1 MKLEHTPALA
11 IALRRALFLAEQAG
25 LSALEPAHLLRGLLV
40 EEEGHCVAL
49 LRQAGFDL
57 EAWRKRAGAAPDLPP
72 EVLDGELRVAASVRH
87 ILNLAREHVSAIA
100 EEGSLASDQVL
111 LALLEDAE
119 ELRRQLEDCGLDYQA
134 LRQRTT
140 DEAPPLVLDTPLLF
154 EDPREPIDA
163 ARIVDACANR
173 AREALRVLE
182 DHVRFVMNDAFLTG
196 QLKEL
201 RHGLTTAFADLP
213 ANLLVA
219 ARDTEQDVGTRI
231 ATAQEQQRDSL
242 SDVLRA
248 NSKRLQEALRSLE
261 EFGKVLSPALAQ
273 AAERLRY
280 QAYTLEKALL
290 LGTDARQRLADA
302 RLYVLVT
309 ESLCRASLAGT
320 IREAVEGGADVIQLR
335 EKALDD
341 RTLLARAR
349 EVRELTRRLGAL
361 FIVNDRPDIA
371 LLAEADGVHLGQED
385 LPLQEARRLL
395 GPDALIGVSTHD
407 MSQLQRAIL
416 EGASYVGVGPT
427 YPSATKNFPK
437 LAGLD
442 YVRAAM
448 AETTL
453 PAFAL
458 GGITLE
464 NVEQVAAAGA
474 RRIAVSQAVCAAE
487 DPRAAARALRRTLA
501 KHTEKEQEQD

>member
-11 IALRRALFLAEQAG
+11 IALRRGLLFAERES
-25 LSALEPAHLLRGLLV
+25 LSALEPAHLLRGLLA

-49 LRQAGFDL
+49 LREAGFDL
-57 EAWRKRAGAAPDLPP
+57 ESWRRRVGSAADAPSSQELP
-72 EVLDGELRVAASVRH
+72 DGELRIAASVRH
-87 ILNLAREHVSAIA
+87 ILNLAREHVSTIA

-111 LALLEDAE
+111 MALLADAE
-119 ELRRQLEDCGLDYQA
+119 TLRRQLEDCGLDYQA
-134 LRQRTT
+134 LRQRTI
-140 DEAPPLVLDTPLLF
+140 DETPPLVLDTPLLF

-182 DHVRFVMNDAFLTG
+182 DHVRFVMNDAFLSG
-196 QLKEL
+196 RLKEL
-201 RHGLTTAFADLP
+201 RHGLTAAFADLP

-231 ATAQEQQRDSL
+231 TTPQERERDSL

-248 NSKRLQEALRSLE
+248 NVKRLQESLRSLE
-261 EFGKVLSPALAQ
+261 EFGKVLSPTLGQ

-280 QAYTLEKALL
+280 QAYTLEKALV
-290 LGTDARQRLADA
+290 LGDDARQRLADA

-309 ESLCRASLAGT
+309 ESRCRASLAGT
-320 IREAVEGGADVIQLR
+320 IREAVEGGAEVIQLR
-335 EKALDD
+335 EKSLDD
-341 RTLLARAR
+341 RALLARAR

-361 FIVNDRPDIA
+361 FIVNDRPDMA

-407 MSQLQRAIL
+407 MSQLRRAIL

-427 YPSATKNFPK
+427 FPSATKEFAA
-437 LAGLD
+437 LAGLE
-442 YVRAAM
+442 YVREAM

-458 GGITLE
+458 GGITIE
-464 NVEQVAAAGA
+464 NVAQAAAAGA

-487 DPRAAARALRRTLA
+487 DPRAAARALRRALA
-501 KHTEKEQEQD
+501 SA